1 MHISA
6 NKVLRASSALF
17 GLAVLGLSLPAPA
30 AAFCG
35 FYVAGADT
43 KLYANATM
51 VVLMRDGTRTVL
63 SMQNN
68 YQGPP
73 EAFALVIPVP
83 TVLSQDQVKILPKAV
98 FEHVD
103 ALGAPRLVEYWEDDP
118 CRVQPQYPTLN
129 TVGATASSPKSGSV
143 KVEAQFAVGEYD
155 VVILSADDASAL
167 DSWLR
172 TNQYNIPAGATDVLA
187 HYVEAGTKFFV
198 AKVDP
203 KRVTFVNGQAAL
215 SPLRFHYDTPD
226 FALPVRL
233 GLLNSQ
239 GAQDLIVNILAPT
252 RYEVANYANV
262 TVPTNLR
269 VENDVRNAF
278 PGFYEALF
286 SKLVEKNPGAV
297 VTEYAWDSGSC
308 DPCPTPPLNQSDL
321 ATLGADVT
329 KSLGSAGGPSYV
341 NYTLTRLHY
350 RYTKDNLG
358 EDLVFKQAGALVG
371 GRGMP
376 DAKGNLDMTVQSNM
390 GSNNNFQG
398 RYVILHPWT
407 EPLACAQAHPGQW
420 GGQNGGSAP
429 PAQGT
434 TNAALSGTPPSAADL
449 TKLLSQ
455 SLPALGVDVSTAAGT
470 KGAAA
475 GTGSSHV
482 PGVTGAGT
490 GMVASAGQGATTKPA
505 KASNGCGTCSVGAQR
520 TPPWAALA
528 AGLTALCL
536 LSVRSRRRSSR
547 AARP

>member
-6 NKVLRASSALF
+6 NQVVRVSSALLV
-17 GLAVLGLSLPAPA
+17 LALLAPSRA

-98 FEHVD
+98 FQHVD

-118 CRVQPQYPTLN
+118 CRAPLELAA
-129 TVGATASSPKSGSV
+129 GAAASRASNSADAGSAV
-143 KVEAQFAVGEYD
+143 KIEAKFSVGEYD
-155 VVILSADDASAL
+155 VVILSANDASAL
-167 DSWLR
+167 NSWLLN
-172 TNQYNIPAGATDVLA
+172 NQYNIPSGATEVLA
-187 HYVEAGTKFFV
+187 QYIAANTKFFV

-203 KRVTFVNGQAAL
+203 TRVTFVNGQAAL
-215 SPLRFHYDTPD
+215 SPLRFYYDTPD

-252 RYEVANYANV
+252 RYEVANYPNV

-269 VENDVRNAF
+269 VENDVRDAF

-286 SKLVEKNPGAV
+286 AKLVEKNPGAV

-308 DPCPTPPLNQSDL
+308 DPCPTPPLDQSDL

-329 KSLGSAGGPSYV
+329 KSLGSANGPSYV

-358 EDLVFKQAGALVG
+358 QDLVFKQVGALVG
-371 GRGMP
+371 GRGIP
-376 DAKGNLDMTVQSNM
+376 DAKGNLDTTVQPSM
-390 GSNNNFQG
+390 GSYNNFQG

-407 EPLACAQAHPGQW
+407 GSTACATLHPGQW
-420 GGQNGGSAP
+420 GGPNGGSAP

-434 TNAALSGTPPSAADL
+434 TNAALSGTPPIAADL
-449 TKLLSQ
+449 TKLLAQ
-455 SLPALGVDVSTAAGT
+455 SLP
-470 KGAAA
+470 
-475 GTGSSHV
+475 
-482 PGVTGAGT
+482 
-490 GMVASAGQGATTKPA
+490 
-505 KASNGCGTCSVGAQR
+505 
-520 TPPWAALA
+520 
-528 AGLTALCL
+528 
-536 LSVRSRRRSSR
+536 
-547 AARP
+547 